1 MNKDLK
7 NYTILQDSQKCV
19 HLKYNRKNGYRNFF
33 FIKTKNPIENIH
45 ALMKTFTGT
54 KLTIKKNLHTVT
66 RYFYTLKYTLTN
78 KSPNYDF
85 KKIFFT
91 MK

>member
-7 NYTILQDSQKCV
+7 NHTILQDSQKCV
-19 HLKYNRKNGYRNFF
+19 HLKYNRKKRNFF

-54 KLTIKKNLHTVT
+54 KLTIKKSCIQLPGTFIH
-66 RYFYTLKYTLTN
+66 
-78 KSPNYDF
+78 
-85 KKIFFT
+85 
-91 MK
+91 

>member
-19 HLKYNRKNGYRNFF
+19 HLKYNKKWLPNFF

-45 ALMKTFTGT
+45 VLMKTFTDT
-54 KLTIKKNLHTVT
+54 KLTIKKTCIQLPGTFIH
-66 RYFYTLKYTLTN
+66 
-78 KSPNYDF
+78 
-85 KKIFFT
+85 
-91 MK
+91 

>member
-54 KLTIKKNLHTVT
+54 KLTIKKTCIQLPGTFIH
-66 RYFYTLKYTLTN
+66 
-78 KSPNYDF
+78 
-85 KKIFFT
+85 
-91 MK
+91 